1 MTIRAA
7 RLGGGLQLKKKG
19 ESMSADPAIPTPSPV
34 DTEHESKLA
43 AQVQAMNAAAMAFR
57 SALTLTGRA
66 WKPDPGKHVR
76 SGVTKNK
83 SQGQSKRR
91 RVMTRESRRK
101 NR

>member
-7 RLGGGLQLKKKG
+7 RLGGGLRLKKKG
-19 ESMSADPAIPTPSPV
+19 ESMNADPAIPTPSPV

-43 AQVQAMNAAAMAFR
+43 AQIAAMNAAAMAFR
-57 SALTLTGRA
+57 SVLN

-83 SQGQSKRR
+83 GRGQSRR
-91 RVMTRESRRK
+91 RRIMARESRRK
-101 NR
+101 NRR